1 MLEGYC
7 KGCMPDNPKEECG
20 VFGIYAEGAD
30 VARYT
35 YFGIFGLQHR
45 GQESAGIAVSDGARI
60 RSFKEMGLVTQVFD
74 ESILQDLK
82 GHIAIGHTRYSTT
95 GSSVL
100 CNAQPVICESKF
112 GTIALTH
119 NGNLINTAEI
129 RAELESD
136 GETFVTTTDSEVMA
150 RLIAKSS
157 AATIEDAVREM
168 MQKVTGAYS
177 LLVLTPDKLLGVR
190 DPFGVRPLSLGRLN
204 GNFMLSSETCSINLV
219 GGKFMR
225 EVRPGEI
232 VVIDK
237 SGVREMEGLPP
248 VRHGLCIFEFIY
260 FARPDS
266 MMYNKTIHMC
276 RLRMGHE
283 LAAEHPVPDAN
294 LVIPIPDT
302 GTPAAIGFAQASRI
316 PYGEGVIKNRYV
328 HRTFIEPEQRMREQG
343 VRLKFSPLKESL
355 AGQKIVMVEDSIVRG
370 TTTGPTIKML
380 RDAGAAE
387 VHVRISSPPIMYPC
401 FYGIDMAKQTEL
413 IAAMKTVEEIRKHIN
428 ADSLGFLSIQ
438 GLVRAIGLK
447 RDKFCM
453 ACFDGR
459 YPIEIPECIRV
470 SKFCLEPGACSGIKE
485 GPSVLLSHGKTRA

>member
-129 RAELESD
+129 RAELESG

-168 MQKVTGAYS
+168 MQKVT
-177 LLVLTPDKLLGVR
+177 
-190 DPFGVRPLSLGRLN
+190 
-204 GNFMLSSETCSINLV
+204 
-219 GGKFMR
+219 
-225 EVRPGEI
+225 
-232 VVIDK
+232 
-237 SGVREMEGLPP
+237 
-248 VRHGLCIFEFIY
+248 
-260 FARPDS
+260 
-266 MMYNKTIHMC
+266 
-276 RLRMGHE
+276 
-283 LAAEHPVPDAN
+283 
-294 LVIPIPDT
+294 
-302 GTPAAIGFAQASRI
+302 
-316 PYGEGVIKNRYV
+316 
-328 HRTFIEPEQRMREQG
+328 
-343 VRLKFSPLKESL
+343 
-355 AGQKIVMVEDSIVRG
+355 
-370 TTTGPTIKML
+370 
-380 RDAGAAE
+380 
-387 VHVRISSPPIMYPC
+387 
-401 FYGIDMAKQTEL
+401 
-413 IAAMKTVEEIRKHIN
+413 
-428 ADSLGFLSIQ
+428 
-438 GLVRAIGLK
+438 
-447 RDKFCM
+447 
-453 ACFDGR
+453 
-459 YPIEIPECIRV
+459 
-470 SKFCLEPGACSGIKE
+470 
-485 GPSVLLSHGKTRA
+485 

>member
-1 MLEGYC
+1 
-7 KGCMPDNPKEECG
+7 MPDNPREECG
-20 VFGIYAEGAD
+20 VFGMYAEESD

-45 GQESAGIAVSDGARI
+45 GQESAGIAVSDGTRI

-74 ESILQDLK
+74 ESILQDLQ
-82 GHIAIGHTRYSTT
+82 GHISIGHTRYSTT

-112 GTIALTH
+112 GTIAIAH
-119 NGNLINTAEI
+119 NGNLINTAEL
-129 RAELESD
+129 RAEMEAV
-136 GETFVTTTDSEVMA
+136 GETFASTTDSEVMA
-150 RLIAKSS
+150 RLIARSN
-157 AATIEDAVREM
+157 ADTIEDAVRETM
-168 MQKVTGAYS
+168 HKVTGAYS
-177 LLVLTPDKLLGVR
+177 LLVLTQDKLLGVR
-190 DPFGVRPLSLGRLN
+190 DPFGVRPLSLGRQN
-204 GNFMLSSETCSINLV
+204 GNFILSSETCSINLV

-225 EVRPGEI
+225 EVEPGEI

-237 SGVREMEGLPP
+237 SGVHEMVGMAPI
-248 VRHGLCIFEFIY
+248 RHGLCVFEFIY

-276 RLRMGHE
+276 RQRMGHE
-283 LAAEHPVPDAN
+283 LAHEYPVPDAN

-302 GTPAAIGFAQASRI
+302 GTPAAIGFAQASRT

-328 HRTFIEPEQRMREQG
+328 HRTFIEPDQRMRDLG
-343 VRLKFSPLKESL
+343 VRMKFSPLRESL

-387 VHVRISSPPIMYPC
+387 VHVRISSPPIKYPC
-401 FYGIDMAKQTEL
+401 FYGIDMAKQAEL
-413 IAAMKTVEEIRKHIN
+413 IAAMKTVEEIREHIN
-428 ADSLGFLSIQ
+428 ADSLGYLSIQ

-459 YPIEIPECIRV
+459 YPIEIPECMKV
-470 SKFCLEPGACSGIKE
+470 SKFCLEPGACSGINE
-485 GPSVLLSHGKTRA
+485 SSATLLSHRKVKA